1 MYGVCTGPRSLRFR
15 GRRPIPRLREL
26 ASSSARPAA
35 ALRDFREEDYALAVD
50 AIVAEVQMRDGSVRF
65 EHVAERLDTGNV
77 FPDCHN
83 LGAGTLKN
91 RWIGF

>member
-1 MYGVCTGPRSLRFR
+1 MIHTPEVVWTLV
-15 GRRPIPRLREL
+15 EL
-26 ASSSARPAA
+26 LSIEEERAEQQ
-35 ALRDFREEDYALAVD
+35 DFREEDYALAVD